1 MRQENQL
8 VVNARSKCSLR
19 TMVLESFIRIAIVKS
34 NVLNSYLK
42 LENFAKLIF
51 DVMVYLESLN

>member
-1 MRQENQL
+1 
-8 VVNARSKCSLR
+8 
-19 TMVLESFIRIAIVKS
+19 MVLESFIRIAIVKS

>member
-19 TMVLESFIRIAIVKS
+19 TMILESFIRIAIVKF
-34 NVLNSYLK
+34 NDLNSYLK
-42 LENFAKLIF
+42 LGIAKLIF